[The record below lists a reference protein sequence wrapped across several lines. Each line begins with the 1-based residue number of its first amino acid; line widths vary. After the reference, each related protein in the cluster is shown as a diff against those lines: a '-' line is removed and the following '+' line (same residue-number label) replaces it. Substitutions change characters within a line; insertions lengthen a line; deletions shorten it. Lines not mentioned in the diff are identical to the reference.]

1 MFVDLSCQNANK
13 TFYES
18 RLNTGMRHDGG
29 RNDSDIKKLKQR
41 KEFISCNFFT
51 SWINKIGVHF

>member
-51 SWINKIGVHF
+51 PWDKQN